1 MLGRGVVTIDWDIS
15 TEVLEEKMKANPL
28 NKVRSYALR
37 KKLRSVFQENREKQR
52 GYQSRPLINHC
63 AQGGLKRSG

>member
-1 MLGRGVVTIDWDIS
+1 
-15 TEVLEEKMKANPL
+15 MKANPL